1 MSASQDSTDAQLS
14 QQLLSRSGVGAL
26 ATMSVEAQG
35 FPFASL
41 TPFAVDG
48 SGDPIFLLSE
58 LAEHTANLKADPR
71 ASLLVADALRPGA
84 DPLALERVTLVGLMT
99 SAAREDVLELYTGA
113 HPESKMYAGFKDFA
127 FYRLEVQRARYVG
140 GFGRM
145 SWIERQELTVAGR

>member
-1 MSASQDSTDAQLS
+1 MSPTDDLSDAQMS
-14 QQLLSRSGVGAL
+14 HRLLSRSGVGAL
-26 ATMSVEAQG
+26 ATMSVEAPG

-41 TPFAVDG
+41 TPFAVDE
-48 SGDPIFLLSE
+48 SGDPILLLSA
-58 LAEHTANLKADPR
+58 LAEHTSNVKADPR
-71 ASLLVADALRPGA
+71 ASLLVADALREGA

-99 SAAREDVLELYTGA
+99 SAVREDVEELYASA
-113 HPESKMYAGFKDFA
+113 HPESKMYAGFKDFD